1 MSAGAPS
8 SQEILVPCRRSC
20 IFLATMA
27 RVFCP
32 GLSVASVALRCIPW
46 YDAPA
51 LGGIARSRH
60 VIFGVLQPALLLE
73 RQSAG
78 CGAKKSSGG
87 FKCTETT
94 LGSGKSLSRKLLE
107 VGEGF
112 RGDVAVCLRCSCT
125 LPKLVLGRFQ
135 RVEMKLDGF
144 QCPRAP
150 APGLCNDVWVS
161 WGPVSC
167 LWEVPAYATR

>member
-1 MSAGAPS
+1 MSAGALS

-32 GLSVASVALRCIPW
+32 GLSVASVALRCMMPQLREGSR
-46 YDAPA
+46 AP
-51 LGGIARSRH
+51 SMSSSMSSS
-60 VIFGVLQPALLLE
+60 QPCSWRGKVPAVE
-73 RQSAG
+73 Q
-78 CGAKKSSGG
+78 KKSSGG

-94 LGSGKSLSRKLLE
+94 LGSGKSLSRNLLE
-107 VGEGF
+107 VGNGF

-135 RVEMKLDGF
+135 RVDMKLDGF
-144 QCPRAP
+144 RCPCVP
-150 APGLCNDVWVS
+150 APGLCDDVWFS

-167 LWEVPAYATR
+167 LWEVPACATR